1 MYNTSANHSS
11 DEEPL
16 FGFEPTFVY
25 PVATCYILIV
35 AVAIVGNLLVCYAI
49 LANRNLRHNPT
60 NLLLLSLAASDLL
73 TVTLAVPFDIEGLLL
88 NGVWKHGK
96 AMCITWTTVYLI
108 AVPTSILTLL
118 AISVDRYKTLRDPLG
133 RFRRSE
139 FLTPNRALIV
149 ILVLWLYSIFW
160 ALLGMGW
167 LEKGVEPIYKGSCM
181 VPFTTAYTTLSTVL
195 NWIFPL
201 LITCV
206 FYILI
211 YLIARK
217 HHKFTNASGLSKK
230 KPSKEDNKR
239 YLKNLKAAK
248 TTAMFVMAFFICWI
262 PYSIFSIAANLDGHN
277 WTEFPFKVYVVLLM
291 LGYLNSALN
300 PFLFAFRN
308 RRFKVV
314 YAKLFRFSLQT
325 NPSVR
330 RRSTFSQ
337 STSCSEIPENNDNK
351 VVRLQSIKAK
361 RESPK
366 CRLKKSTNQE
376 KDSG

>member
-1 MYNTSANHSS
+1 MNNTSEHHSS

-16 FGFEPTFVY
+16 FGFEPAFVY

-49 LANRNLRHNPT
+49 LANRNLRNNPT
-60 NLLLLSLAASDLL
+60 NLLLLSLAVSDLF
-73 TVTLAVPFDIEGLLL
+73 TVTLAVPFDIEGLFL
-88 NGVWKHGK
+88 NGVWNHGK
-96 AMCITWTTVYLI
+96 AMCITWNTVYLI
-108 AVPTSILTLL
+108 TVPTSILTLL
-118 AISVDRYKTLRDPLG
+118 AISVDRYKTLSDPLG

-139 FLTPNRALIV
+139 FMTPNRALIV
-149 ILVLWLYSIFW
+149 ILILWLYSIFW
-160 ALLGMGW
+160 AFLPLMGW
-167 LEKGVEPIYKGSCM
+167 LEKGEEPIYKGSCM
-181 VPFTTAYTTLSTVL
+181 VPFTKAYTTLTTAL

-217 HHKFTNASGLSKK
+217 HHKFTNTSGLPTK

-248 TTAMFVMAFFICWI
+248 TTAMFVMAFFICWL
-262 PYSIFSIAANLDGHN
+262 PYSCFSIASNLDGDN
-277 WTEFPFKVYVVLLM
+277 WKEFPFKVYVVLLM

-308 RRFKVV
+308 KRFKAV
-314 YAKLFRFSLQT
+314 YSKLFYGSRQRNRSGSSL
-325 NPSVR
+325 R

-337 STSCSEIPENNDNK
+337 STSCSEIPDNNDNN
-351 VVRLQSIKAK
+351 VVRLQSIRAK

-366 CRLKKSTNQE
+366 WLKRSKNQE
-376 KDSG
+376 